1 MNTLQIY
8 TLAWDNYDPQ
18 LLQAHRKVMQHL
30 QIPVCYHLKTMP
42 HGAWIDSV
50 METAQTEVVGFLDS
64 DCVPLNREIVL
75 EAAQWAFDHRSFI
88 GIAQCSNHIPPRSH
102 IFAAPAFFFISRAA
116 WIDLGKPSFAEN
128 PRSDVA
134 QEVSYR
140 AEEAGLRYRTLYP
153 SRFELKPRN
162 EEYWHLSNHG
172 IYGIGT
178 VYRGGV
184 YHLYQGRHREHT
196 ALFIQRCE
204 QIVNGT
210 FSTAGFHECDSLSCI
225 AAAADRVDLKTQADH
240 LSAVA
245 WLRRLL
251 PPTLQRLGR

>member
-1 MNTLQIY
+1 MSTLQIH
-8 TLAWDNYDPQ
+8 TLAWDNCDPQ
-18 LLQAHRKVMQHL
+18 LLQAHRKVTQHL
-30 QIPVCYHLKTMP
+30 QIPVCYHIKTVP

-50 METAQTEVVGFLDS
+50 LETAQTEVVGFLDS

-88 GIAQCSNHIPPRSH
+88 GIAQCSNHIPPKSH
-102 IFAAPAFFFISRAA
+102 IFAAPAFFFICRAA
-116 WIDLGKPSFAEN
+116 WVDLGKPSFAEN

-153 SRFELKPRN
+153 TRFELKPRN
-162 EEYWHLSNHG
+162 EDYWYLGNYG

-178 VYRGGV
+178 VYKGGV
-184 YHLYQGRHREHT
+184 YHLYQGRERERT
-196 ALFIQRCE
+196 ALFIKRCE
-204 QIVNGT
+204 QIVAGT
-210 FSTAGFHECDSLSCI
+210 FSTDGFHECDSLNCI
-225 AAAADRVDLKTQADH
+225 ASAADCVDLRSQVDR

-245 WLRRLL
+245 RLKRWL
-251 PPTLQRLGR
+251 PPPFQRPGR